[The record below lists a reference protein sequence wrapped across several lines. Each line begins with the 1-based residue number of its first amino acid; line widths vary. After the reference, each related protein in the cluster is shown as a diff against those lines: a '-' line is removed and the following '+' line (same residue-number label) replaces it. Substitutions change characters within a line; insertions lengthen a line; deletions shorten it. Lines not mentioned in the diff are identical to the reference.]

1 MFQYDDISNNK
12 ILNINWNFIMKG
24 TLVDFNFQINEGVIQ
39 GDDGKRYSFFGS
51 EWKDHTSP
59 ARGQN
64 VDFAV
69 NDLNQAVSI
78 YVQAYARQTVFKK
91 TNNQHAE
98 QLQAEE
104 NFGLFD
110 WTMKCLKNYAN
121 FSGRARRKEYWYF
134 YLFQILIGLLI
145 GLGLGIMGMSDNGI
159 DAISGLLSLFFLLP
173 TLAAGV
179 RRLHD
184 VDRSGWWMLLMFT
197 IIGLIPLLIWTVME
211 TKQESNQWGE
221 PAK

>member
-1 MFQYDDISNNK
+1 
-12 ILNINWNFIMKG
+12 MKG

-51 EWKDHTSP
+51 EWKDQTSP

-69 NDLNQAVSI
+69 NDLNQAINI
-78 YVQAYARQTVFKK
+78 YVLAARQPVFAK
-91 TNNQHAE
+91 TNNQHIE

-211 TKQESNQWGE
+211 TKPESNQWGE

>member
-1 MFQYDDISNNK
+1 
-12 ILNINWNFIMKG
+12 MKG

-51 EWKDHTSP
+51 EWKDQASP
-59 ARGQN
+59 AQGQN

-69 NDLNQAVSI
+69 NDLNQAINI
-78 YVQAYARQTVFKK
+78 YVLAARQPVFAK
-91 TNNQHAE
+91 TNNQQTE

-104 NFGLFD
+104 NFGFFD
-110 WTMKCLKNYAN
+110 WSMKCLKNYVN

-134 YLFQILIGLLI
+134 YLFQILIGLIL
-145 GLGLGIMGMSDNGI
+145 GLSLGIMGVSEGGI
-159 DAISGLLSLFFLLP
+159 DAISSLLSLFFFLP
-173 TLAAGV
+173 TLAVGA

-184 VDRSGWWMLLMFT
+184 VNRSGWWMLLALT
-197 IIGLIPLLIWTVME
+197 IIGLIPLLIWAVSE
-211 TKQESNQWGE
+211 TKPESNKWGE

>member
-1 MFQYDDISNNK
+1 
-12 ILNINWNFIMKG
+12 MKG

-51 EWKDHTSP
+51 EWKDQTSP
-59 ARGQN
+59 VRGQN

-78 YVQAYARQTVFKK
+78 YVQAFARQPVFKK

-98 QLQAEE
+98 QLRTEE

-110 WTMKCLKNYAN
+110 WTMKCLKNYVN

-134 YLFQILIGLLI
+134 Y
-145 GLGLGIMGMSDNGI
+145 
-159 DAISGLLSLFFLLP
+159 
-173 TLAAGV
+173 
-179 RRLHD
+179 
-184 VDRSGWWMLLMFT
+184 
-197 IIGLIPLLIWTVME
+197 
-211 TKQESNQWGE
+211 
-221 PAK
+221 

>member
-39 GDDGKRYSFFGS
+39 GDDGKRYSFFDL
-51 EWKDHTSP
+51 EWKDQISP

-69 NDLNQAVSI
+69 NNLNQAINI
-78 YVQAYARQTVFKK
+78 YVLAARQPVFAKR
-91 TNNQHAE
+91 NNQHTE

-104 NFGLFD
+104 NFGFFD
-110 WTMKCLKNYAN
+110 WAMKCLKNYVN

-134 YLFQILIGLLI
+134 YLFQILIGLIL
-145 GLGLGIMGMSDNGI
+145 GLSLGIMGVSEGGI
-159 DAISGLLSLFFLLP
+159 DAISSLLSLFFFLP
-173 TLAAGV
+173 TLAVGA

-184 VDRSGWWMLLMFT
+184 VNRSGWWMLLALT
-197 IIGLIPLLIWTVME
+197 IIGLIPLLIWAVSE
-211 TKQESNQWGE
+211 TKPESNQWGE